1 MDTPFLL
8 CIDLRGQKSQPEVY
22 SSLAGR
28 CQIQHV
34 SGTDDF
40 SGLIRKTA
48 PHVLCFDYDYPDIP
62 GLKKLQDTKLDHPSL
77 PILMLTE
84 QHSEALAIW
93 ALRTRVWDYLV
104 KPVSAEDLYQRIT
117 ILSELATVQYKN
129 ESRTN
134 LMPQHLV
141 PAEMRTHNGGPAS
154 LQGSLQ
160 PALSYMHAHF
170 HEKMPLTVVAK
181 ICGMEP
187 FKFSRSF
194 KRNQGMTFREFIIR
208 LRINK
213 AAELLRNSDSSVL
226 DVAYAVGFND
236 HSHFAR
242 MFRRY
247 VGVPPSIYGQH
258 NKPR

>member
-1 MDTPFLL
+1 MDTPLL
-8 CIDLRGQKSQPEVY
+8 LWIDLRGQKSRSEIY
-22 SSLAGR
+22 SSLADR
-28 CQIQHV
+28 CQIQRI
-34 SGTDDF
+34 SNTDDF

-62 GLKKLQDTKLDHPSL
+62 GLNKLQETKLDHPSL

-84 QHSEALAIW
+84 QHSETLAVW

-117 ILSELATVQYKN
+117 ILSELATLQRKN

-141 PAEMRTHNGGPAS
+141 PVEMRTHHGRPAS
-154 LQGSLQ
+154 PQDSLQ
-160 PALSYMHAHF
+160 PALSYMYANF
-170 HEKMPLTVVAK
+170 HEKMPLAVVAEV
-181 ICGMEP
+181 CGMEACR
-187 FKFSRSF
+187 FSRSF

-226 DVAYAVGFND
+226 DIAYTVGFND

-247 VGVPPSIYGQH
+247 VGVAPSTYGQH
-258 NKPR
+258 NKSR